1 MRKNI
6 ILILLVLVLSSH
18 LSAQRRGSRDMG
30 GGISFVAPSDSAKTQ
45 LFVFGVM
52 GYYLDQGQLIEFEPI
67 LNVDFSDGE
76 IDLTSFLMVNYS
88 VRLLTMAMG
97 GEYGEIRRRSQG
109 GDEAG
114 VYFSAGGGLWL
125 DSYKDRL
132 DSKVYS
138 APLLSLGIGT
148 HSLLGSMAS
157 MRTQIKYLYN
167 CPTGKEHTAPWS
179 TVLVTTSFSVF
190 TKL

>member
-76 IDLTSFLMVNYS
+76 IDLTSFFMVNYS

-167 CPTGKEHTAPWS
+167 FQFMGIEK
-179 TVLVTTSFSVF
+179 
-190 TKL
+190 